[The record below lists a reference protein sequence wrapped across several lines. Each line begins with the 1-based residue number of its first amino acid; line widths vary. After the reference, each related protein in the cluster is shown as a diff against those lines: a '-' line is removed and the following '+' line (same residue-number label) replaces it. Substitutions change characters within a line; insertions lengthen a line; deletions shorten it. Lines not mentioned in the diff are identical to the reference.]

1 MIKAPKGAPN
11 AVPTPR
17 GWMNGDKLIVNR
29 SLSADQI
36 TEWKRAHGNKVATAT
51 TSPAPIKEPAPI
63 IEADPVIEEAAPT
76 AEPLI
81 EADPEAND
89 WSSMTKAELVEWGTE
104 MGVDLDMTMT
114 KAQMVS
120 LLEG

>member
-1 MIKAPKGAPN
+1 MIKAPRGSKN
-11 AVPTPR
+11 AVPTLQ
-17 GWMNGDKLIVNR
+17 GWVSGEKVVVRRPFTQAQIDEWNEANGVK
-29 SLSADQI
+29 SA
-36 TEWKRAHGNKVATAT
+36 
-51 TSPAPIKEPAPI
+51 PAPIKEPAPI

-114 KAQMVS
+114 KAEMVS

>member
-17 GWMNGDKLIVNR
+17 GWMNGDKLIVSR
-29 SLSADQI
+29 SLSTDQI

-114 KAQMVS
+114 KAEMVS

>member
-1 MIKAPKGAPN
+1 MIKIKTPKGSPN
-11 AVPTPR
+11 AVPTAR
-17 GWMNGDKLIVNR
+17 GWMNGDKLIVKR
-29 SLSADQI
+29 SLTAEQI
-36 TEWKRAHGNKVATAT
+36 EDWYAQQT
-51 TSPAPIKEPAPI
+51 PIQEPAPI

-89 WSSMTKAELVEWGTE
+89 LSSMTKAELVEHGAE
-104 MGVDLDMTMT
+104 MGVYLDMTMT
-114 KAQMVS
+114 KAEMVS